1 MTSAGANSPTFA
13 DPPKPVPDVSEEKI
27 KRDRYGRYIIP
38 DPETGKERS
47 WTRATTWAKTIS
59 DTYRLHKWQERMV
72 ATGLVMRPDLHAQA
86 SFAIQRADRDNIRD
100 ELDKICEEAKNAAG
114 SKVGANLGTALHGFT
129 EKRDR
134 GEEIRSLPDLLRSS
148 VDSYSAALDRHHMFA
163 LPDGIERVII
173 VPELGVAGRLDRIM
187 TNTAAVG
194 KWDEPGAK
202 FIGDVKTA
210 ANIGYSWMEVSIQ
223 LAIYA
228 HAAFIWNQY
237 EEKFEP
243 FPEVDQDEAIV
254 MHMPV
259 PESANAG
266 YTDLYRIN
274 IRQGW
279 EYALLAG
286 QIRKARADKS
296 LAFRLGEPVTSK
308 PIPVRQDSQRQAI
321 DWRARIDEA
330 TCRADLSAIW
340 ETAEARGEWNEDLEA
355 YGHDKLKD
363 LRG

>member
-1 MTSAGANSPTFA
+1 MTTAAAEFA
-13 DPPKPVPDVSEEKI
+13 DPPKPVPDVSEEGI

-38 DPETGKERS
+38 DPETGKERA

-59 DTYRLHKWQERMV
+59 DTYRLHLWQERMV
-72 ATGLVMRPDLHAQA
+72 AKGLTMRPDL
-86 SFAIQRADRDNIRD
+86 FARVQTTDERD
-100 ELDKICEEAKNAAG
+100 EIDKICQEAKAAAG
-114 SKVGANLGTALHGFT
+114 SKVGANLGTALHSLT

-134 GEEIRSLPDLLRSS
+134 GEEIRSMPDLLRSS
-148 VDSYSAALDRHHMFA
+148 VDSYSATLKRHHMY
-163 LPDGIERVII
+163 PIPEYIERVII

-187 TNTAAVG
+187 ENTAPVG
-194 KWDEPGAK
+194 KWDEPGSL

-210 ANIGYSWMEVSIQ
+210 ANIGYSWLEVSIQ

-228 HAAFIWNQY
+228 HAAFIWDFVNQ
-237 EEKFEP
+237 KFEP
-243 FPEVDQDEAIV
+243 FPVVDQDEAIV

-279 EYALLAG
+279 EYAQLAG
-286 QIRKARADKS
+286 EIRKARADKS
-296 LAFRLGEPVTSK
+296 LAVRLGEPVTAK

-340 ETAEARGEWNEDLEA
+340 ETAEARGEWNADLEA
-355 YGHDKLKD
+355 YGMDKLRD